1 MKTHLIFILS
11 TLLFAIAVNGQSYGT
26 YKDAV
31 NNHNYKTVKIG
42 KYEWMEENLD
52 ATRFRNGDIIP
63 EAKTKEE
70 FIKAF
75 LDKKPVWCYAF
86 TNEKVRSKLYN
97 YWASMDPRGLA
108 PKGWHI
114 PNDDEVGELSSYY
127 DRLDVAFHD
136 SAIKSYNDSMNVIV
150 ERKKIAKKISDSIQL
165 AKKALESDT
174 SVLDT
179 DEIVLTREVIEDD
192 VDLLEEKPLIPSR
205 STNAGIKLR
214 TVGWGEGT
222 NESGFNALPISGIT
236 VVGSLQAGKVVNVNA
251 QNLNVAYDVKGI
263 FPSTLWWLKNDA
275 KETDKRYFYIKINSL
290 YPSNT
295 SAKNVIQYALPVRC
309 IRD

>member
-1 MKTHLIFILS
+1 MKHFLLLCLLIS
-11 TLLFAIAVNGQSYGT
+11 NSIAPAFSQQYGT
-26 YKDAV
+26 FKDAV

-86 TNEKVRSKLYN
+86 TEEKVRSKLYN

-108 PKGWHI
+108 PKGWHL
-114 PNDDEVGELSSYY
+114 PSKAEAGELSGYY
-127 DRLDVAFHD
+127 FRIDDALYD
-136 SAIKSYNDSMNVIV
+136 SATKVINDSMDIIMEQN
-150 ERKKIAKKISDSIQL
+150 KIAKKISDSIQL
-165 AKKALESDT
+165 AKKASESDT

-192 VDLLEEKPLIPSR
+192 VDLLALKPQAQYE

-214 TVGWGEGT
+214 TIGWGGGT
-222 NESGFNALPISGIT
+222 NESGFNALPILGIT
-236 VVGSLQAGKVVNVNA
+236 VVGTVKVGKMVNGNA
-251 QNLNVAYDVKGI
+251 QNLYVDYEVKTLY
-263 FPSTLWWLKNDA
+263 SRTLWWLKNDP
-275 KETDKRYFYIKINSL
+275 KETDKHYFFLKIDS
-290 YPSNT
+290 YYT
-295 SAKNVIQYALPVRC
+295 STSSEKKVIQYALPVRC
-309 IRD
+309 VMD